1 MGPGF
6 FRIQFGAVTMSE
18 FVELLAP
25 AGGYEAFL
33 GALNAG
39 ADAVYLGGDRFGAR
53 AYAENLD
60 TEQICRA
67 LHIAHF
73 YGRKIYLTVNTL
85 LKEREL
91 SGLYEYLAPFY
102 EAGLDG
108 VIVQDLGVFRYIK
121 EHFPNLPLHG
131 STQMTVTG
139 KRGAAFLQEQG
150 AVRVVPARELSLEEV
165 RQIKA
170 QTGMAVECF
179 IHGAMC
185 YCYSGQCLFS
195 SMLGGRSGNRGRCAQ
210 PCRLPYEIFDGKK
223 RISGEGYPLSLKD
236 MCTLEYLPAL
246 IDAGI
251 DSFKI
256 EGRMKRPE
264 YAAGVTAIYRK
275 YIDLYYQKGAAGYH
289 VDPADMDKL
298 RGLYIRSEIQTGYYE
313 RHNGREMIT
322 LEKPGYQG
330 SDEAVLAQVRADYL
344 HEPEKMPVR
353 MQAMVRVG
361 EPLRLRMCLAQGG
374 QAPLSGETAADRG
387 KKIEA
392 SVEIAGE
399 NVQPA
404 RNAPLTEADI
414 RKQLC
419 KTGESLLTVT
429 DCEICLEGD
438 GFVPVRALNL
448 LRREAVERLE
458 QAVIAARREK
468 AQKQETAGE
477 NNMVRPDQST
487 KNSRTSIQVSPLFPQ
502 EDSFLT
508 EQAWRPA
515 TDCLVTTYEQLEAVA
530 EADCRRIYLES
541 DLVLKESER
550 IASFLE
556 RQEQGCYYLA
566 LPYILR
572 ERDERYLERLEALL
586 REYGKQF
593 SGALVRNL
601 ESLSYVRAIAEKE
614 EGVSWADRI
623 IADAGL
629 YCFNGEAAAF
639 LRTYCQEI
647 TLPYELNAGEA
658 SHLTK
663 AARKLG
669 LQVNQIAYSRIPMM
683 ITANCVQKTAD
694 HCLSGQEKGR
704 RLSLKDRQG
713 VLFPVVLNCEH
724 CYNVIY
730 NAVPYSLHTAGKER
744 EKIGASA
751 LRYDFVLEHGS
762 QCQQILKGEYPFT
775 EYTTGHCKR
784 GVE

>member
-1 MGPGF
+1 
-6 FRIQFGAVTMSE
+6 MSE

-25 AGGYEAFL
+25 AGSYEAFL

-150 AVRVVPARELSLEEV
+150 AVRIVPARELSLEEV
-165 RQIKA
+165 RRIKEG
-170 QTGMAVECF
+170 TGMAVECF

-210 PCRLPYEIFDGKK
+210 PCRLPYEIYDGKK

-275 YIDLYYQKGAAGYH
+275 YIDLYYQKGTAGYR
-289 VDPADMDKL
+289 VDPADMDRL
-298 RGLYIRSEIQTGYYE
+298 RGLYIRSEIQHGYYE

-330 SDEAVLAQVRADYL
+330 CDETVLSRVRVDYL

-353 MQAMVRVG
+353 MKAVVRVG
-361 EPLRLRMCLAQGG
+361 EPLRLRICLVEGEETL
-374 QAPLSGETAADRG
+374 LSGGTDTDGR
-387 KKIEA
+387 KEA
-392 SVEIAGE
+392 GISVEAAGE
-399 NVQPA
+399 TVQPA
-404 RNAPLTEADI
+404 RKAPLTEADI

-429 DCEICLEGD
+429 DCEVCLEGD
-438 GFVPVRALNL
+438 GFVPVRALNQ

-458 QAVIAARREK
+458 QAVITARRENV
-468 AQKQETAGE
+468 QKQEKTRENDIDRPKQSKVNAG
-477 NNMVRPDQST
+477 
-487 KNSRTSIQVSPLFPQ
+487 TSMPVSPLLSQ
-502 EDSFLT
+502 KDSLGK
-508 EQAWRPA
+508 EQTTKPA
-515 TDCLVTTYEQLEAVA
+515 IDCLVTTYEQLAAVS

-541 DLVLKESER
+541 DLLLAEPDR
-550 IASFLE
+550 IESFLE
-556 RQEQGCYYLA
+556 RQEQRCYYLA

-572 ERDERYLERLEALL
+572 DRDERYLERLEALF
-586 REYGKQF
+586 RENVEPF
-593 SGALVRNL
+593 SGVLVRNL
-601 ESLSYVRAIAEKE
+601 ESLSYVRALAEKE
-614 EGVSWADRI
+614 ERTSFTDRI

-639 LRTYCQEI
+639 LQAYCQEI

-658 SHLTK
+658 SHLTR
-663 AARKLG
+663 AAHKLG
-669 LQVNQIAYSRIPMM
+669 LQVNQIVYSRIPMM
-683 ITANCVQKTAD
+683 ITANCLQRTAD
-694 HCLSGQEKGR
+694 RCLAGKEKGG

-730 NAVPYSLHTAGKER
+730 NAVPYSLHTAEKER
-744 EKIGASA
+744 ERIGASA
-751 LRYDFVLEHGS
+751 LRYDFVLEDGS
-762 QCQQILKGEYPFT
+762 QCREILMGEYPFT
-775 EYTTGHCKR
+775 DYTTGHCKR
-784 GVE
+784 GIE